1 MTIGS
6 STISVC
12 GAGKVKE
19 VAYLPYSVRALAGL
33 GMFAIAAA
41 AHAAAAPAYPTKP
54 VRIVVSTATGA
65 GPDVVARL
73 IGLKL
78 TEAWGQPIVVD
89 ARPGASGLIGAETT
103 AKSSPDG
110 YTMWLGTMTTMIGTL
125 MMQRHLMAEDFAP
138 VSLVATTVSVIAVS
152 ASLPVNSVSELI
164 AYAKARPGQL
174 LYGSSGAGTTSHLCM
189 ESFNATAG
197 IKMDHVPYKAATTVL
212 IDLMAGQVQ
221 VTCASAL
228 SWQSLKGGRARGLG
242 VTTQARSALVPEL
255 PPVAET
261 LPGYDMLSWLGLVA
275 PKNTPKEIISQI
287 NAAVVKVLKAPD
299 VQERFIGMGAEAVG
313 STPEEFGAYL
323 RSESVKWG
331 KVLRDADI
339 RPAK

>member
-1 MTIGS
+1 MTMGS
-6 STISVC
+6 NASSVC
-12 GAGKVKE
+12 AT
-19 VAYLPYSVRALAGL
+19 ALSI
-33 GMFAIAAA
+33 FAIVAG
-41 AHAAAAPAYPTKP
+41 AHAAAAPEYPTKP

-103 AKSSPDG
+103 AKSLPDG

-125 MMQRHLMAEDFAP
+125 MMERHLMAEDFAP
-138 VSLVATTVSVIAVS
+138 VGLVATTVQVIAVS
-152 ASLPVNSVSELI
+152 ASLPVNSVAELI
-164 AYAKARPGQL
+164 VYAKAKPGQL
-174 LYGSSGAGTTSHLCM
+174 LYGSSGSGTTSHLCM

-228 SWQSLKGGRARGLG
+228 SWQSLKGGRVRGLG
-242 VTTQARSALVPEL
+242 VTTSARSSLVPEL
-255 PPVAET
+255 PPVAES
-261 LPGYDMLSWLGLVA
+261 LSGFEMLSWLGLVA
-275 PKNTPKEIISQI
+275 PKSTPKEIIAKI
-287 NAAVVKVLKAPD
+287 NSALVKVLKAPD
-299 VQERFIGMGAEAVG
+299 VQERFIGMGAEAVS

-323 RSESVKWG
+323 RSESAKWG

-339 RPAK
+339 RPTK

>member
-1 MTIGS
+1 MGS
-6 STISVC
+6 NASSVC
-12 GAGKVKE
+12 AT
-19 VAYLPYSVRALAGL
+19 ALSI
-33 GMFAIAAA
+33 FAIVAG
-41 AHAAAAPAYPTKP
+41 AHAAAAPEYPTKP

-103 AKSSPDG
+103 AKSLPDG

-125 MMQRHLMAEDFAP
+125 MMERHLMAEDFAP
-138 VSLVATTVSVIAVS
+138 VGLVATTVQVIAVS
-152 ASLPVNSVSELI
+152 ASLPVNSVAELI
-164 AYAKARPGQL
+164 VYAKAKPGQL
-174 LYGSSGAGTTSHLCM
+174 LYGSSGSGTTSHLCM

-228 SWQSLKGGRARGLG
+228 SWQSLKGGRVRGLG
-242 VTTQARSALVPEL
+242 VTTSARSSLVPEL
-255 PPVAET
+255 PPVAES
-261 LPGYDMLSWLGLVA
+261 LSGFEMLSWLGLVA
-275 PKNTPKEIISQI
+275 PKSTPKEIIAKI
-287 NAAVVKVLKAPD
+287 NSALVKVLKAPD
-299 VQERFIGMGAEAVG
+299 VQERFIGMGAEAVS

-323 RSESVKWG
+323 RSESAKWG

-339 RPAK
+339 RPTK